1 MFNTIS
7 TKAWWGVACAFVLVS
22 LAWAQ
27 APVPSGMVSKFVAG
41 TSSRYEFEGLV
52 HIATEHAPG
61 VKINVP
67 SDCSYSVKAVLKFD
81 FASRSS
87 EGALS
92 GQVSF
97 QGVTANIPECA
108 SAKKA
113 RVTELLKDLE
123 SKGMGFEIA
132 PAGDVRL
139 TKPFRADEPELI
151 VILRKAAWD
160 LLQPDVSDKSM
171 SRNSPWVSSRKFLYW
186 PDTFVDGMEVA
197 ASSGHYARDL
207 QINGANCA
215 LLEYRQVFSPTDLPA
230 YVDARSRATDFTG
243 TTLVTGH
250 GSVSLLWNRDE
261 QRIAYL
267 RRKRTIDNRMMLRYD
282 PADETNDIAR
292 YLMEEEST
300 LRFLPEKNSEA
311 WLAELHHF
319 ESSASEVSAEA
330 KAAGLRRQAVAERE
344 ISDITDRTPRGFERW
359 RKTFC
364 HQQFCFELSVAVPE
378 GTEVA
383 DSSPTTVLLL
393 GKSGGRSV
401 TVAVGPIL
409 DVQGAGLT
417 EEELLRQ
424 QTARMIQNDL
434 WFSRGTGDPLNFDSE
449 SLHDRPAGF
458 SDFSTQ
464 ARDLTP
470 MRGRLVMVIGPYG
483 RLVSVACAHAESD
496 ADLDAVCQAVTWSVL
511 IQ

>member
-1 MFNTIS
+1 MFNTII
-7 TKAWWGVACAFVLVS
+7 TKAWRALVCGLLLGS

-27 APVPSGMVSKFVAG
+27 TPVPTDMVSKFVVG

-52 HIATEHAPG
+52 HIATEHAAG

-67 SDCSYSVKAVLKFD
+67 SDCSYSIKAVLKFD
-81 FASRSS
+81 FSAKSA

-92 GQVSF
+92 GQVSL

-113 RVTELLKDLE
+113 RVTELVKDLE

-139 TKPFRADEPELI
+139 TRPFRADEPELV

-171 SRNSPWVSSRKFLYW
+171 SRNSPWVSSRKFLFW

-197 ASSGHYARDL
+197 ASSGHYAGDV
-207 QINGANCA
+207 QIGRVNCA
-215 LLEYRQVFSPTDLPA
+215 ALEYQQVFSPTDLPA

-243 TTLVTGH
+243 TTMVTGH

-261 QRIAYL
+261 QRIVYL
-267 RRKRTIDNRMMLRYD
+267 HRKRTVDNRMLLRYD
-282 PADETNDIAR
+282 PEDETKDVAR

-300 LRFLPEKNSEA
+300 LRWLPEENSEA
-311 WLAELHHF
+311 WLAELHRF

-330 KAAGLRRQAVAERE
+330 KAAGRKRQEIAERE

-383 DSSPTTVLLL
+383 DSSAMTALLI
-393 GKSGGRSV
+393 GKSGEKTV
-401 TVAVGPIL
+401 TIAVGPIL

-424 QTARMIQNDL
+424 QTGRMIQNDL
-434 WFSRGTGDPLNFDSE
+434 WFARGTGEPLNFDSE
-449 SLHDRPAGF
+449 SLHDRPAGG
-458 SDFSTQ
+458 SDFS
-464 ARDLTP
+464 AKSRGLTP

-483 RLVSVACAHAESD
+483 RLVPVACAHAESEG
-496 ADLDAVCQAVTWSVL
+496 DLEAVCQAVTWSIL